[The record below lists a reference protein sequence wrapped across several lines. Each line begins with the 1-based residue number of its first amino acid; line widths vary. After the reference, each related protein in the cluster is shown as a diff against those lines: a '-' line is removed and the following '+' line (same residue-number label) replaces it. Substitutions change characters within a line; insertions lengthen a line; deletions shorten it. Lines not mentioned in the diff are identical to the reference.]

1 MIHIEKLMGAKSKE
15 IRSQLFLDAALTVL
29 FAFLLS
35 LLLINDMLPWFNNL
49 LSTRLSFSFFFS
61 RQVLPLLLILHFPH
75 AVIPGLYISHKLS
88 QQTLSKYRQAY
99 TGKKKQQI
107 YMVACYH
114 PVYIFNRVSV
124 CNHSCTKTNGFNQIP
139 CIPLRKYNRNRE
151 WHPSSVSALSG
162 TETNG
167 WNRVYKSFHEFC
179 TLLLAS

>member
-1 MIHIEKLMGAKSKE
+1 
-15 IRSQLFLDAALTVL
+15 
-29 FAFLLS
+29 
-35 LLLINDMLPWFNNL
+35 MLPWFNNL

-61 RQVLPLLLILHFPH
+61 RQVLPLLLSFIFLM

-99 TGKKKQQI
+99 TGKKSNNL
-107 YMVACYH
+107 YGCLL
-114 PVYIFNRVSV
+114 PSSYIFNRVSV

>member
-1 MIHIEKLMGAKSKE
+1 MTCCRG
-15 IRSQLFLDAALTVL
+15 LTTCCL
-29 FAFLLS
+29 PAFPSLS
-35 LLLINDMLPWFNNL
+35 
-49 LSTRLSFSFFFS
+49 FFS
-61 RQVLPLLLILHFPH
+61 RQVLPLLLSFIFLM

-88 QQTLSKYRQAY
+88 QQTFEQVSASLYRKEKA
-99 TGKKKQQI
+99 TI